1 MIYKEG
7 SDMESTRFPGLTG
20 NQLKLIALITM
31 TIDHIGVSLL
41 PQYTVLRIIGRL
53 AFPIFAWMI
62 AEGCRYTRNRR
73 KYLLSMWGLASI
85 CQIVYFFAMGSLY
98 MCVLVTFG
106 LSIGLIYLVDWA
118 KNRSNGARMTA
129 LAAILGVFF
138 LARVLPD
145 LIPRTDYGIDYG
157 LWGVLLPVLV
167 YFGKDKEEK
176 LRNFA
181 FGQVLLALG
190 SGSLQWFSLATVPLL
205 ALYNG
210 KRGKRKM
217 KYLFYI
223 YYPAHLVV
231 IYLLSLL

>member
-1 MIYKEG
+1 M
-7 SDMESTRFPGLTG
+7 DSTRFPGLAG

-31 TIDHIGVSLL
+31 TIDHIGLSLL
-41 PQYTVLRIIGRL
+41 PQYIELRIIGRL

-73 KYLLSMWGLASI
+73 KYLLSMWGMAAL

-98 MCVLVTFG
+98 QCVLVTFG
-106 LSIGLIYLVDWA
+106 LSIGLIYLADYA
-118 KNRSNGARMTA
+118 KNGGPYGYPGL
-129 LAAILGVFF
+129 LAAFCGVFF
-138 LARVLPD
+138 LTVVLPD

-167 YFGKDKEEK
+167 YFGKDKAEK

-181 FGQVLLALG
+181 VGQVLLALG
-190 SGSLQWFSLATVPLL
+190 SGSLQWFSLATVPLMM
-205 ALYNG
+205 LYNG

-217 KYLFYI
+217 KNLFYL

-231 IYLLSLL
+231 IYFLSLL